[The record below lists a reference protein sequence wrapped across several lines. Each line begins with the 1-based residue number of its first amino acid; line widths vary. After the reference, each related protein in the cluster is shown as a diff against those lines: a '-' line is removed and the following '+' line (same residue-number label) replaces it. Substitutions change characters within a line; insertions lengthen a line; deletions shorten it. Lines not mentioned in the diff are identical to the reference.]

1 MNEIIKRFEQQ
12 CPNGG
17 LCIIG
22 TPTGFGKTYNAGK
35 YIAEHF
41 NDGGV
46 FFYITHLKKNINGAI
61 KECRK
66 HFLETYGEDKGAEL
80 FDSSYLFIHA
90 NADAVVDNFPKSGDL
105 PYPEIIKWESYR
117 KLRDSIQYL
126 QRNKDHIEKRKKR
139 EISNDDPAIALI
151 FSTKTYK

>member
-66 HFLETYGEDKGAEL
+66 HFVETYGEDKGAEL
-80 FDSSYLFIHA
+80 FLNLVTNLIAFKKTETLHSKNELNSLIIPRKNQIVLIVLFIMH
-90 NADAVVDNFPKSGDL
+90 
-105 PYPEIIKWESYR
+105 
-117 KLRDSIQYL
+117 
-126 QRNKDHIEKRKKR
+126 
-139 EISNDDPAIALI
+139 
-151 FSTKTYK
+151 